1 VPAGLRQAYDALKSV
16 AAGRPDGVVSTNDWF
31 DQIDA
36 DAKTARLKKPVR
48 ATKNNHKD
56 ALVDGG
62 FIASDGMGFW
72 RLK

>member
-1 VPAGLRQAYDALKSV
+1 MPAGLRQAYDALKSV